1 MNRRDFLTVLAVA
14 TAWAPRARAQEPR
27 RVVGVLGGFT
37 GFSSFPGAL
46 PAFNQGLKEIGFV
59 EGKDITIESRWADG
73 HYDRLPSL
81 AAELVGRN
89 VAVIFAH
96 DVPSAIAAKA
106 ATKTIPIVF
115 SIGADP
121 VKIGLVASFGRPTGN
136 LTGVSFLMSILG
148 PKHVELLRELLPAVN
163 TIALLGNPANA
174 NFQADIPDITAAA
187 DILKQRVEVLAA
199 SSDGEAEAAFATI
212 VQLRVGALIV
222 LPDPFFISRREQLI
236 GLAARHAI
244 PAIYPLRAFADDGG
258 LMSYGG
264 SLTDLER
271 QAGIYVGKIL
281 SGAKPT
287 NLPVQQNTK
296 LELVINLKTAKALG
310 LTVPP
315 SLLTRADEVIE

>member
-1 MNRRDFLTVLAVA
+1 MNRRDFLIFLAVA
-14 TAWAPRARAQEPR
+14 TAWASTGRTQEPR
-27 RVVGVLGGFT
+27 RVIGVLGGFT

-187 DILKQRVEVLAA
+187 DVLKQRVEVLAA
-199 SSDGEAEAAFATI
+199 SSDGEAEAAFATM
-212 VQLRVGALIV
+212 VQHQVGALTLV
-222 LPDPFFISRREQLI
+222 PDPSFSPGANILLGWRPVIGYLRFIHS
-236 GLAARHAI
+236 ARL
-244 PAIYPLRAFADDGG
+244 PMRA
-258 LMSYGG
+258 
-264 SLTDLER
+264 
-271 QAGIYVGKIL
+271 V
-281 SGAKPT
+281 
-287 NLPVQQNTK
+287 
-296 LELVINLKTAKALG
+296 
-310 LTVPP
+310 
-315 SLLTRADEVIE
+315 